1 MQDGV
6 CLLIEYM
13 YILNT
18 EDREGLKNNRTELSI
33 TVGAKVHQDSYVVE
47 QVTFKWTI
55 QAVAEFSFHALSIRN
70 EFQFQLV
77 SLERTDN
84 KCSSFLIFIQRL
96 FLACATE
103 TKIST
108 CLNIHIYSLTE

>member
-33 TVGAKVHQDSYVVE
+33 TVGAKGHQDSYVVE
-47 QVTFKWTI
+47 QVTFK
-55 QAVAEFSFHALSIRN
+55 
-70 EFQFQLV
+70 
-77 SLERTDN
+77 
-84 KCSSFLIFIQRL
+84 
-96 FLACATE
+96 
-103 TKIST
+103 
-108 CLNIHIYSLTE
+108 